1 MMRRWWRHVVSPSV
15 RRTFPTVTLQAITA
29 AIAAGE
35 QRHGGQVMFA
45 VEADLPLMALWSGVT
60 PRQAAERAFA
70 QLRTWDTENNNG
82 VLVYL
87 LLADHAIEIVADRGL
102 RPHVPASQWQAICA
116 HLREGLL
123 QGGDPASALVA
134 AINEVSDVLA
144 GHFPPSTRSDDDAL
158 PNAPQIL
165 G

>member
-1 MMRRWWRHVVSPSV
+1 MLGRLVRHVVSPSV
-15 RRTFPTVTLQAITA
+15 RRTFPQATLEAITR
-29 AIAAGE
+29 AIAEGE

-45 VEADLPLMALWSGVT
+45 VEADLPLAALWRSVS

-70 QLRTWDTENNNG
+70 HLRTWDTEHNNG

-102 RPHVPASQWQAICA
+102 HGRVPEVQWQQICA
-116 HLREGLL
+116 LLREGLR
-123 QGGDPASALVA
+123 GGDPAGALVA
-134 AINEVSDVLA
+134 AIEQVSALLA
-144 GHFPPSTRSDDDAL
+144 RHFPPSARSEGAGL
-158 PNAPQIL
+158 PDTPQIL